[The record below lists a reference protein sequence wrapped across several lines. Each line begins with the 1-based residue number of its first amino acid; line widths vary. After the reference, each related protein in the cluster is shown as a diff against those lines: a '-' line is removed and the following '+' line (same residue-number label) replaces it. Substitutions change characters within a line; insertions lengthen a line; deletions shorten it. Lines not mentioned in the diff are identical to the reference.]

1 MLVKINLEDTYEI
14 LTIAPDYSEATFNS
28 IDVDGKPALLKIS
41 ITPVDNP
48 HLPNVYNLGFGPIGL
63 DGEIDDKARI
73 SHKDRNKVYSTLIFF
88 GYTFL
93 LQNPKYT
100 IGLDGS
106 DFIRAAIYHR
116 IFQTNRVYLEDY
128 FIALGVD
135 NCVRFKRNGEYEK
148 DATGAPLLKP
158 RPEPFDYKRSTKDL
172 YWYYMFHLT
181 KKGQ

>member
-14 LTIAPDYSEATFNS
+14 LTIAPDYSKATFHS
-28 IDVDGKPALLKIS
+28 IDADNKPVLLKIA

-48 HLPNVYNLGFGPIGL
+48 HLPNVYNLGFGPIDP

-88 GYTFL
+88 GYNFL
-93 LQNPKYT
+93 LQNPKHT

-106 DFIRAAIYHR
+106 DLIRAVIYHR
-116 IFQTNRVYLEDY
+116 IFQTNREYLEDY
-128 FIALGVD
+128 FVALGVD

-148 DATGAPLLKP
+148 DTTGIPIIKP
-158 RPEPFDYKRSTKDL
+158 RPEPFDYKRTTKDL

-181 KKGQ
+181 KKGK

>member
-1 MLVKINLEDTYEI
+1 MPVEIDLEDTYEI

-28 IDVDGKPALLKIS
+28 IDVNNNPVLLKIL

-48 HLPNVYNLGFGPIGL
+48 HLPKVYNLGFGPIGT
-63 DGEIDDKARI
+63 DSEIDDKARI
-73 SHKDRNKVYSTLIFF
+73 FHKDRNKVYSTLIFF

-106 DFIRAAIYHR
+106 DLIRAAIYHR
-116 IFQTNRVYLEDY
+116 IFQTNREYLENY

-135 NCVRFKRNGEYEK
+135 NCVRFKRDGEYEK

-158 RPEPFDYKRSTKDL
+158 RPEPFDYDRSTKDL
-172 YWYYMFHLT
+172 YWYYMFHLS
-181 KKGQ
+181 KK